1 MEKERALPRNREM
14 GQLRKNNYGMSC
26 RGMCL
31 SCQYLGSRGRRITS
45 NRAIHRYTLNIQRVD
60 LQGRR
65 GGEGLENVH
74 VAQQSHFCS
83 EFVPEKKKKKT
94 ESQHSEES
102 GKLAEGHCSQWPK
115 LQMCQ
120 ESGMHG
126 WMDRRMDGRT
136 ECDPSGNGIMC

>member
-26 RGMCL
+26 RGMSL

-60 LQGRR
+60 LQERR

-83 EFVPEKKKKKT
+83 EFVPEKKKKKLKANT
-94 ESQHSEES
+94 QKSLENLLKDTIHSGQNCKCAKS
-102 GKLAEGHCSQWPK
+102 PGC
-115 LQMCQ
+115 MD
-120 ESGMHG
+120 G
-126 WMDRRMDGRT
+126 WTDGRMDRQNVIHQAM
-136 ECDPSGNGIMC
+136 E